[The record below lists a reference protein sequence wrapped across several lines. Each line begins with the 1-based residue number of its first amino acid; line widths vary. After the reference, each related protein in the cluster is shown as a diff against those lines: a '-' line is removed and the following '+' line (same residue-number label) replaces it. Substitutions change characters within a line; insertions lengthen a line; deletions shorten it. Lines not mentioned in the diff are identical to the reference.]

1 LLTLTAEFEIKKERF
16 VMAKKIVN
24 IACTLGVGTFL
35 ICFASNAMAAPP
47 AKSVKEVVD
56 YFYNGQK
63 DGPILIDS
71 NLCKSIK
78 DLECEQAIE
87 PGAVALGDLIHVWM
101 QFFVPKGGVY
111 DDIMVEY
118 KYEGVP
124 RNLNAH
130 KIEGSIRYRA
140 VDKYKVDKPGKWT
153 ITIKR
158 GLTNLKEFQ
167 ITVIQ
172 K

>member
-1 LLTLTAEFEIKKERF
+1 
-16 VMAKKIVN
+16 MAKKIPSIVF
-24 IACTLGVGTFL
+24 TLISGIFLVFYASGT
-35 ICFASNAMAAPP
+35 MAAPP
-47 AKSVKEVVD
+47 AKAVKEVVD

-63 DGPILIDS
+63 DGPILTDS
-71 NLCKSIK
+71 KLCKSIK
-78 DLECEQAIE
+78 DLECEQAID
-87 PGAVALGDLIHVWM
+87 PDAVMLGDFIYVWM
-101 QFFVPKGGVY
+101 QFFVPKGGIY

-130 KIEGSIRYRA
+130 KVEGSIRYRA

-158 GLTNLKEFQ
+158 GLTNLKEFP